1 MLSTTSQVLV
11 RNKEQF
17 AEGRWL
23 FVNPPEADIF
33 SALDNP
39 NIFGFH
45 QFYDVFQQCPK
56 NNKHLFSAH
65 YPVALNHNQNPEK
78 PNSELFDGA
87 VIYMPKSKEHAALLI
102 ANMAACVKPSGNIFL
117 VGENK
122 SGIKSADKLF
132 AKVSQRINK
141 IDSARHCSLYC
152 AYIEEKHSFDITKFV
167 QYKDIQVNDVVC
179 KIAFLPGIFN
189 TGALDPASQLLI
201 ENLPEKLTGKV
212 LDFASG
218 SGVIGC
224 FAAKINPE
232 ITLTLCDV
240 SALAT
245 YCSELSLLANNLKAN
260 VIASNGLAEISH
272 KFNTVLTN
280 PPFHTGIKTDYSVT
294 DKFIKEVKF
303 ALLPKGTLMLVA
315 NRFLPYPD
323 IIKGSLPMVS
333 TVAQT
338 SKFNL
343 YRAQK

>member
-1 MLSTTSQVLV
+1 MLSPTSQVLV
-11 RNKEQF
+11 RNKEIFEQ
-17 AEGRWL
+17 GKWI

-33 SALDNP
+33 SALSNSE
-39 NIFGFH
+39 IFGFH

-56 NNKHLFSAH
+56 NDKHVFSAH
-65 YPVALNHNQNPEK
+65 YPVTQANT
-78 PNSELFDGA
+78 PNSDLFDGA
-87 VIYMPKSKEHAALLI
+87 VIYMPKSKEQAAFLI
-102 ANMAACVKPSGNIFL
+102 ANMAACVKSGGNIYL

-132 AKVSQRINK
+132 TNISQRVNK
-141 IDSARHCSLYC
+141 IDSARHCSLFC
-152 AYIEEKHSFDITKFV
+152 ALIERSFTFDVEKFV
-167 QYKDIQVNDVVC
+167 QYKEIQVKDTLC

-189 TGALDPASQLLI
+189 AGALDPATQLLI
-201 ENLPEKLTGKV
+201 ENLPEKLTGRV
-212 LDFASG
+212 LDFACG

-224 FAAKINPE
+224 FAAKNHPDI
-232 ITLTLCDV
+232 ILTLSDV
-240 SALAT
+240 SAIAIFCSQRSLA
-245 YCSELSLLANNLKAN
+245 ANNLKGT
-260 VIASNGLAEISH
+260 VVASNGLSEVNH
-272 KFNTVLTN
+272 KFDAVLTN

-323 IIKGSLPMVS
+323 IIKGSLPMLS
-333 TVAQT
+333 TLAQT

>member
-1 MLSTTSQVLV
+1 MLSPTSQVLV
-11 RNKEQF
+11 RNKEIFEQ
-17 AEGRWL
+17 GKWV

-33 SALDNP
+33 AALDNP
-39 NIFGFH
+39 DILGFH
-45 QFYDVFQQCPK
+45 QFYDVFQQCPQ

-65 YPVALNHNQNPEK
+65 YPVVATELNKQGSNNEP
-78 PNSELFDGA
+78 FDGA
-87 VIYMPKSKEHAALLI
+87 VIYMPKSKEQAAFLI
-102 ANMAACVKPSGNIFL
+102 ANMAACVKAGGNIYL

-152 AYIEEKHSFDITKFV
+152 ALIEDSHSFDVENFV
-167 QYKDIQVNDVVC
+167 QYKEIQINNTQC

-189 TGALDPASQLLI
+189 AGALDPASKLLI
-201 ENLPEKLTGKV
+201 ENLPEKLSGKM
-212 LDFASG
+212 LDFACG

-224 FAAKINPE
+224 FAAKNNPE
-232 ITLTLCDV
+232 ITLTLSDV
-240 SALAT
+240 SALAI
-245 YCSELSLLANNLKAN
+245 YCSQLSLEANNLKGT
-260 VIASNGLAEISH
+260 VIASNGLAEVSH
-272 KFNTVLTN
+272 KFDTVLTN

-323 IIKGSLPMVS
+323 IIKDSLPTLS